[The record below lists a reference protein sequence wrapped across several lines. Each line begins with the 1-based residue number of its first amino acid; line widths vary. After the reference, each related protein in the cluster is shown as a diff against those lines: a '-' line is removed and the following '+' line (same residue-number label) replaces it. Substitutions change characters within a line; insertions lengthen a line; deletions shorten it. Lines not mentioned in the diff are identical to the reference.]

1 MNPHRLGLIVPSSNT
16 TMETELP
23 QYFQAAERLSG
34 ERITH
39 HGSRMRMARVTPEEL
54 ARMDRESERCALEL
68 RDLEPSAVAYA
79 CLVAIMAGGPR
90 YHVEAEA
97 RLRAALGAMGRAT
110 PVVTSAGALVR
121 CVHRLRAKRV
131 AILTPYVK
139 PLTAI
144 VARYL
149 EECGIEV
156 VDALGLEIDDN
167 LAVGRIDPMDL
178 LEHLHRLDKARADA
192 VVLSACVQMPSLEA
206 VPLAE
211 LMANRPVL
219 TAAGA
224 TAFELLEHCG
234 LPVDL
239 PLGGALFQPRDSSA
253 PSLRGLAQR
262 LSA

>member
-23 QYFQAAERLSG
+23 EFFRAAERIAD

-39 HGSRMRMARVTPEEL
+39 HASRMRMARVTPEEL
-54 ARMDRESERCALEL
+54 ARMDRESDRCAAEL
-68 RDLEPSAVAYA
+68 RDLEPSVVAYA
-79 CLVAIMAGGPR
+79 CLVAIMAGGPS
-90 YHVEAEA
+90 YHVASEA
-97 RLRAALGAMGRAT
+97 RLRSVLATPRRET

-121 CVHRLRAKRV
+121 SIHRMRAKRV

-178 LEHLHRLDKARADA
+178 LEHVHRLDKSRADA
-192 VVLSACVQMPSLEA
+192 VVLSACVQMPSLDA
-206 VPLAE
+206 IPLAE
-211 LMANRPVL
+211 LMTNRPVV
-219 TAAGA
+219 TAAAA

-239 PLGGALFQPRDSSA
+239 PLGGALFQPREPSV
-253 PSLRGLAQR
+253 PSLRGFAQR